1 MTQGQTAALVLAWYF
16 PASGKSEVVDFVTHE
31 GEMAILI
38 REVAAHID
46 IVDGG
51 AALHRGIAGDFERLY
66 LDERQK
72 RIDLEELVGWTQ
84 KVTA

>member
-1 MTQGQTAALVLAWYF
+1 MTASLILAWRF
-16 PASGKSEVVDFVTHE
+16 DNGASTVVDFVAD
-31 GEMAILI
+31 GEMSTMV
-38 REVAAHID
+38 REVAAAID
-46 IVDGG
+46 VIDGG
-51 AALHRGIAGDFERLY
+51 AALWRGVAGDFERMW

>member
-1 MTQGQTAALVLAWYF
+1 MTASLILAWRF
-16 PASGKSEVVDFVTHE
+16 DNGASTVVDFVAD
-31 GEMAILI
+31 GEMSTMV
-38 REVAAHID
+38 REVAAAID
-46 IVDGG
+46 VIDGG
-51 AALHRGIAGDFERLY
+51 AALHRGIAGDFERMW

>member
-1 MTQGQTAALVLAWYF
+1 VTASLIVAWYF
-16 PASGKSEVVDFVTHE
+16 PDQQRAEVVDFVTHE
-31 GEMAILI
+31 GEMSILI
-38 REVAAHID
+38 RETAAHME

-51 AALHRGIAGDFERLY
+51 AALWRGVAGDFERLY